1 MAGSHQKSSG
11 IIEGINVTPLVDIVL
26 VLLIIF
32 IVTAKMVVA
41 PSVPLDL
48 PAASTGEEVQT
59 IFSVVIDKQGTLLID
74 GEPSTEQALGERAKA
89 ALAKDKELRAVIQA
103 DGDTSHRRVIDVLD
117 RLKSAGLTRVAFGS
131 QQRAQAPAALS
142 APGGAAAHATPAA
155 AGVAPAA
162 TKARE

>member
-1 MAGSHQKSSG
+1 MAGSNQPRGG

-48 PAASTGEEVQT
+48 PEATHGQDVQT
-59 IFSVVIDKQGTLLID
+59 IFSVAILKSGELVID
-74 GEPSTEQALGERAKA
+74 GEPASDSLLGERAKL

-103 DGDTSHRRVIDVLD
+103 DGDVPHRRVIDVLD
-117 RLKSAGLTRVAFGS
+117 RLKSAGLTKVAFGS
-131 QQRAQAPAALS
+131 TPRT
-142 APGGAAAHATPAA
+142 GAAAP
-155 AGVAPAA
+155 
-162 TKARE
+162 